1 MQDWRQFNLP
11 PLLVIIVII
20 IVIIAP
26 SLFVVSSSL
35 SSSLS
40 FLTSLS
46 STSSSPSSREYQI
59 NSGCRLASWVQA
71 DHWEEIKADLHKH
84 HRHTLHLHQHQEK
97 RNKEIKKPRN
107 QRIKKLRNQDIKK
120 SRLIHTSAINTLYI
134 FTTKIYR
141 DPTLPLLHRKSA
153 IVGLIILS
161 CLVWGVLYKPS
172 HWTRLD
178 QDVDMTV
185 KVIWT
190 VVYTWAVHVQV
201 AWKGLLNKNKNE
213 GTWSCGSYECCSLGS
228 THFVVCPHIVST
240 SLCYIS
246 LFLGSWNIA

>member
-1 MQDWRQFNLP
+1 MQVGILGAGR
-11 PLLVIIVII
+11 
-20 IVIIAP
+20 
-26 SLFVVSSSL
+26 
-35 SSSLS
+35 S
-40 FLTSLS
+40 F
-46 STSSSPSSREYQI
+46 R
-59 NSGCRLASWVQA
+59 
-71 DHWEEIKADLHKH
+71 
-84 HRHTLHLHQHQEK
+84 
-97 RNKEIKKPRN
+97 RN
-107 QRIKKLRNQDIKK
+107 QGWSTQ
-120 SRLIHTSAINTLYI
+120 ALYI

-246 LFLGSWNIA
+246 LFLGSWNISSSQSVQFSISVFLN